1 MFQPILIQPGDLT
14 STVVSRFNDL
24 SEVLAKGSFTYQ
36 SPLIDAT
43 QAQDFVLVNTLNNHH
58 IYIRQIRII
67 VWDQEPDANVF
78 TPQFSV
84 GTNALANNV
93 QANTAIGNTI
103 KQMQVWTPSSSVVN
117 IDALPLRFRLIA
129 SNYPTFQIR
138 CWVEG
143 ALIEN

>member
-24 SEVLAKGSFTYQ
+24 SEALAKGSFTYQ

-43 QAQDFVLVNTLNNHH
+43 QAQDLVLVNAIGNHH
-58 IYIRQIRII
+58 LYIRQIRIM

-103 KQMQVWTPSSSVVN
+103 KQMQVWTPSNSVVN
-117 IDALPLRFRLIA
+117 IDALPLRLRLIT

-138 CWVEG
+138 FWVEG
-143 ALIEN
+143 ALIED